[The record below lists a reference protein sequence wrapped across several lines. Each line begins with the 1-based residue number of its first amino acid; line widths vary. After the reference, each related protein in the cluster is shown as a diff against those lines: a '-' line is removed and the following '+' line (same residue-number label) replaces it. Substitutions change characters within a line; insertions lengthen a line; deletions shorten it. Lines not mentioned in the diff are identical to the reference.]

1 MGAALWKLGAAVALA
16 AYVLLNRYYY
26 SVPEVFKPG
35 LCDFGLSTTKE
46 LLDSQCY
53 FSESYWEARAKFRF
67 LAQAAGAQVSAREIV
82 PGRDYTTDFAV
93 FPGTGDGLVIHS
105 SGVHGV
111 EGYAGSSVQCMKLHE
126 LALAARADDNQPTKQ
141 TNPGPTLIFV
151 HAVNPYGM
159 AHFRRFNEHNVDLN
173 RNAIRAD
180 EWESILQRARNVAK
194 YEDFSSLFNPKNAP
208 TLYDAYVDTFAKA
221 IFNIVAHGFVNLK
234 RAIVTGQYHDPSGVY
249 YGGQGLEPSHVALGE
264 FLQP

>member
-1 MGAALWKLGAAVALA
+1 MGATLKLVAAVALVG
-16 AYVLLNRYYY
+16 YVLLSRYYY

-35 LCDFGLSTTKE
+35 LCDFGHTKE
-46 LLDSQCY
+46 LLDTQCY

-82 PGRDYTTDFAV
+82 AGDYTTDFAV
-93 FPGTGDGLVIHS
+93 FPGTEDGLVIHS

-126 LALAARADDNQPTKQ
+126 LALLAAKTEGQ
-141 TNPGPTLIFV
+141 TPPAKTHAGPTLIFV

-180 EWESILQRARNVAK
+180 EWESILQRDRNVAK